1 MHRLTNAQWHGTTG
15 WLQHTVP
22 TSFLQNRTAPGGCPW
37 TAIDHPTSLENQTN
51 TRQVPRYPSYVS
63 YSYTKKAGENE
74 YGFIYLPYTRL
85 HTPWDKFQISGTAF
99 AETRGA
105 HTNQNGG
112 FVANSRRRDI
122 PTDAFRNTFDAPSP
136 LSSKKNT
143 HTTMLPTV
151 EVHWLFFCLRT
162 VAA

>member
-112 FVANSRRRDI
+112 FVAKILVVEIFPQTLFAIRLMHPPRCRQ
-122 PTDAFRNTFDAPSP
+122 
-136 LSSKKNT
+136 KKT
-143 HTTMLPTV
+143 HTQP
-151 EVHWLFFCLRT
+151 CYQR
-162 VAA
+162 